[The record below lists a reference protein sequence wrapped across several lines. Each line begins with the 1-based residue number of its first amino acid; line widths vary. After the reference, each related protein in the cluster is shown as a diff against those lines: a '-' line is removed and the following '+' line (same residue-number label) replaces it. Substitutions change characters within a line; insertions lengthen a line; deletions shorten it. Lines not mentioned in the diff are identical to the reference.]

1 MGRGA
6 GRGERALNVALGL
19 SLAILFLA
27 GVPIAVSIGLASVIG
42 IGVSDRLPMLLVAQR
57 MFTGIDSFPLMA
69 IPLFILAGNL
79 MSAGG
84 ISQRLV
90 DLAKSLVGGVQ
101 GGLACTCV
109 LTCMLFASV
118 SGSSVATTFAIGA
131 ILIPAM
137 AAHGYPKPLA
147 ASIQASSAELG
158 VLIPPSIPLI
168 LYGVSTDTSIGRLFI
183 AGIGPGIV
191 VAGSLMA
198 LVLVLC
204 RLRGI
209 GLRDGDGRRGVG
221 PALLSALPALLVPV
235 VILGGI
241 YSGIFTPTEASA
253 AAVVAALVVGMLLY
267 RELKPRDLPGI
278 LTRTVI
284 STSAIMIIIAAAALF
299 SFLIARSGLPN
310 EVAAWF
316 RGMFESK
323 IAFLLVV
330 NLMLLVIGMF
340 IETSAAILVL
350 APILT
355 PIAIAF
361 GVDPVHFGLIVVVNL
376 ALGMITPPLGVNLF
390 AACAVAEIPVER
402 IVPQL
407 AWFVATVFAAL
418 MVITYVP
425 EITLGPVRLVYGG

>member
-1 MGRGA
+1 M
-6 GRGERALNVALGL
+6 NTTLGL
-19 SLAILFLA
+19 SLAILFLM

-42 IGVSDRLPMLLVAQR
+42 IEAQGRLPLLLVAQR

-84 ISQRLV
+84 ISHRLV
-90 DLAKSLVGGVQ
+90 ELAKSIVGGIQ

-137 AAHGYPKPLA
+137 VRHNYPKPLA

-168 LYGVSTDTSIGRLFI
+168 LYGVATDTSIGKLFV
-183 AGIGPGIV
+183 AGLGPGFV
-191 VAGSLMA
+191 VAGALMA
-198 LVLVLC
+198 LVLVIC
-204 RLRGI
+204 RRRGI
-209 GLRDGDGRRGVG
+209 GKDDGRDRASLRV
-221 PALLSALPALLVPV
+221 ALVSAIPALLVPV

-253 AAVVAALVVGMLLY
+253 AAVAAALIVGMGLY
-267 RELKPRDLPGI
+267 RELKLSDLPDI
-278 LTRTVI
+278 LKKTVI
-284 STSAIMIIIAAAALF
+284 STSAIMIIISAAALF

-310 EVAAWF
+310 EIAAWF
-316 RGMFESK
+316 REVFESR
-323 IAFLLVV
+323 IAFLLAI
-330 NLMLLVIGMF
+330 NLLLLIVGMF

-355 PIAIAF
+355 PIAIAY
-361 GVDPVHFGLIVVVNL
+361 GVDPVHFGLIIVVNL

-390 AACAVAEIPVER
+390 AACAVAELPVEK
-402 IVPQL
+402 IIPQL
-407 AWFVATVFAAL
+407 IWFVLTVFAAL
-418 MVITYVP
+418 LVITYVP
-425 EITLGPVRLVYGG
+425 AITLAPVNLIFGG

>member
-1 MGRGA
+1 MNA
-6 GRGERALNVALGL
+6 ALGL
-19 SLAILFLA
+19 SLAILFLF
-27 GVPIAVSIGLASVIG
+27 GVPIAVAIGLASVIG
-42 IGVSDRLPMLLVAQR
+42 IEAQGRLPLLLVAQR

-90 DLAKSLVGGVQ
+90 ALAKSIVGGIQ

-137 AAHGYPKPLA
+137 VTHGYPKPLA

-168 LYGVSTDTSIGRLFI
+168 LYGVSTDTSVGKLFI
-183 AGIGPGIV
+183 AGLGPGFL
-191 VAGSLMA
+191 VAASLMA
-198 LVLVLC
+198 LVLVIC
-204 RLRGI
+204 RARGI
-209 GLRDGDGRRGVG
+209 GREDGDGRESFGR
-221 PALLSALPALLVPV
+221 AFIAALPALLVPF

-253 AAVVAALVVGMLLY
+253 VAVAAALIVGMGLY
-267 RELKPRDLPGI
+267 RELKIADLPGI
-278 LTRTVI
+278 LTRTVV

-299 SFLIARSGLPN
+299 SFLITRSGLPN
-310 EVAAWF
+310 DIAAWF
-316 RGMFESK
+316 RDMFESR

-330 NLMLLVIGMF
+330 NLLLLIVGMF

-355 PIAIAF
+355 PIAIAY
-361 GVDPVHFGLIVVVNL
+361 GVDPVHFGLIIVVNL

-390 AACAVAEIPVER
+390 AACQVANLPVEK
-402 IVPQL
+402 IIPQL
-407 AWFVATVFAAL
+407 LWFVLTVFAAL

-425 EITLGPVRLVYGG
+425 AISLWPVEMVFGP

>member
-1 MGRGA
+1 M
-6 GRGERALNVALGL
+6 NSALGL
-19 SLAILFLA
+19 SLAILFIL

-42 IGVSDRLPMLLVAQR
+42 IEASGRLPLLLIAQR

-79 MSAGG
+79 MAAGG

-90 DLAKSLVGGVQ
+90 DLAKSLVGGIQ

-137 AAHGYPKPLA
+137 VKHNYPKPLA

-168 LYGVSTDTSIGRLFI
+168 LYGVSTDTSVGKLFI
-183 AGIGPGIV
+183 AGLGPGLV

-198 LVLVLC
+198 LVLVIC
-204 RLRGI
+204 RMRGI
-209 GLRDGDGRRGVG
+209 GKDDGLDRASPGA
-221 PALLSALPALLVPV
+221 ALWSALPALLVPV
-235 VILGGI
+235 VILGVI

-253 AAVVAALVVGMLLY
+253 AAVAAALIVGMGLY
-267 RELKPRDLPGI
+267 GELKLRDLPEI
-278 LTRTVI
+278 LTKTI
-284 STSAIMIIIAAAALF
+284 IATSAIMIIISAAALF
-299 SFLIARSGLPN
+299 SFLITRSGLPN
-310 EVAAWF
+310 EIAAWF
-316 RGMFESK
+316 KEIFESR
-323 IAFLLVV
+323 IAFLLAV
-330 NLMLLVIGMF
+330 NILLLIVGMF

-355 PIAIAF
+355 PIAISY
-361 GVDPVHFGLIVVVNL
+361 GVDPVHFGLIIVVNL

-390 AACAVAEIPVER
+390 AACTVANLRVEK
-402 IVPQL
+402 IIPQL
-407 AWFVATVFAAL
+407 IWFVLTVFAAL

-425 EITLGPVRLVYGG
+425 AITLWPVEWVFGE

>member
-1 MGRGA
+1 M
-6 GRGERALNVALGL
+6 NSALGL
-19 SLAILFLA
+19 SLAILFVL
-27 GVPIAVSIGLASVIG
+27 GVPIAVSIGLASIIG
-42 IGVSDRLPMLLVAQR
+42 IEAQGRLPLLLVAQR

-90 DLAKSLVGGVQ
+90 DLAKSLVGGIQ

-137 AAHGYPKPLA
+137 VKHNYPKPLA

-168 LYGVSTDTSIGRLFI
+168 LYGVSTDTSVGKLFV
-183 AGIGPGIV
+183 AGIGPGLL

-198 LVLVLC
+198 LVLVIC
-204 RLRGI
+204 RMRGI
-209 GLRDGDGRRGVG
+209 GKEDGIGRAAPSV
-221 PALLSALPALLVPV
+221 AFTAALPALLVPV

-253 AAVVAALVVGMLLY
+253 VAVAAALIVGMGLY
-267 RELKPRDLPGI
+267 KELKFGHLPEI
-278 LTRTVI
+278 LKKTVI
-284 STSAIMIIIAAAALF
+284 STSAIMIIISAASLF
-299 SFLIARSGLPN
+299 SFLITRSGLPN
-310 EVAAWF
+310 EIAAWF
-316 RGMFESK
+316 RDIFESR
-323 IAFLLVV
+323 IAFLLAV
-330 NLMLLVIGMF
+330 NILLLVVGMF

-355 PIAIAF
+355 PIALGY
-361 GVDPVHFGLIVVVNL
+361 GVDPVHFGLIIVVNL

-390 AACAVAEIPVER
+390 AACAVADLRVEQ
-402 IVPQL
+402 IIPQL
-407 AWFVATVFAAL
+407 VWFVLTVFAAL

-425 EITLGPVRLVYGG
+425 AITLWPVQWIFGG

>member
-1 MGRGA
+1 M
-6 GRGERALNVALGL
+6 NSALGL
-19 SLAILFLA
+19 SLAILFVL

-42 IGVSDRLPMLLVAQR
+42 IEAQGSLPLLLVAQR

-90 DLAKSLVGGVQ
+90 DLAKSLVGGIQ

-137 AAHGYPKPLA
+137 VKHNYPKPLA

-168 LYGVSTDTSIGRLFI
+168 LYGVSTDTSVGKLFV
-183 AGIGPGIV
+183 AGLGPGLV

-198 LVLVLC
+198 LVLVIC
-204 RLRGI
+204 RVRGI
-209 GLRDGDGRRGVG
+209 GKEDGMGRATPGV
-221 PALLSALPALLVPV
+221 AFVAALPALLVPV

-241 YSGIFTPTEASA
+241 YSGVFTPTEASA
-253 AAVVAALVVGMLLY
+253 AAVAAALIIGMGLY
-267 RELKPRDLPGI
+267 KELHLRDLPEI
-278 LTRTVI
+278 LKKTVI
-284 STSAIMIIIAAAALF
+284 STSAIMIIISAAALF
-299 SFLIARSGLPN
+299 SFLITRSGLPN
-310 EVAAWF
+310 EIAAWF
-316 RGMFESK
+316 KDIFESR
-323 IAFLLVV
+323 IAFLLAV
-330 NLMLLVIGMF
+330 NILLLIVGMF

-355 PIAIAF
+355 PIALSY
-361 GVDPVHFGLIVVVNL
+361 GVDPVHFGLIIVVNL

-390 AACAVAEIPVER
+390 AACAVADLRVEQ
-402 IVPQL
+402 IIPQL
-407 AWFVATVFAAL
+407 VWFVLTVFAAL

-425 EITLGPVRLVYGG
+425 AITLWPVEWVFGG